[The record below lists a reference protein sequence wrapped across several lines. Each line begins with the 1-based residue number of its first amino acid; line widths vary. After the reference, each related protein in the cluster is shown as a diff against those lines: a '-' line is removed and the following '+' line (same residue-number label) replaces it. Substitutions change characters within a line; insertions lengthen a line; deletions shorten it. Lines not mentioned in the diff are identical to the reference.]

1 MNHATRRERL
11 VLGEGTI
18 SGALSVF
25 LSLLALGGVV
35 CFLFPEALTTPEF
48 RKHYPVE
55 ALRLVLRGCLVGS
68 YLSAVLSLW
77 KCRSKRSALIGASI
91 STLAILLGGAGVEL
105 HPLEEGAYHLSL
117 DWLLLDLLLL
127 AALFV
132 PLELFLPQH
141 RAQTKFHEEWRTD
154 LVYFAVGHLFLT
166 WMALVVQRPAQLLF
180 AGWHLDGLQSF
191 VRDLPFAAQL
201 VAAIFVADL
210 FQYTIHRAF
219 HRVPFLWRFHAVHHS
234 IRAVDWLAGSRL
246 HLVDIVVTR
255 AFSYLPIYALGFTT
269 EVFYAY
275 VVIVAL
281 QAVMAHANTRLPFGW
296 LERVLVTPRYHH
308 WHHARER
315 AHHDKNF
322 AIHLPLIDRLFGTYH
337 MPPGEWPP
345 STGLDDEKFPRGYLR
360 QLLHPF
366 LRDKVARG
374 EASTR

>member
-1 MNHATRRERL
+1 MNDTPTRSRL

-25 LSLLALGGVV
+25 LAVLALGGVA

-48 RKHYPVE
+48 REHYPIA
-55 ALRLVLRGCLVGS
+55 ALRLVLRACLVGS
-68 YLSAVLSLW
+68 FAAALLSLW
-77 KCRSKRSALIGASI
+77 KCRSKRSALIGASL

-105 HPLEEGAYHLSL
+105 QPLEPEAYHLSL

-154 LVYFAVGHLFLT
+154 LVYFAVGHLFVSG
-166 WMALVVQRPAQLLF
+166 MALVVQRPAQLLF
-180 AGWHLDGLQSF
+180 EGWHLGGLQGF
-191 VRDLPFAAQL
+191 VRNLPFAVQL
-201 VAAIFVADL
+201 LAAIFVADL
-210 FQYTIHRAF
+210 FQYAIHRAF

-234 IRAVDWLAGSRL
+234 IHAVDWLAGSRL

-275 VVIVAL
+275 LVIVAL
-281 QAVMAHANTRLPFGW
+281 QAVMAHANTRLSFGW
-296 LERVLVTPRYHH
+296 LDRVFVTPRYHH

-322 AIHLPLIDRLFGTYH
+322 AIHFPLIDRLFGTH
-337 MPPGEWPP
+337 HLPPKAWPEA
-345 STGLDDEKFPRGYLR
+345 TGLDDERFPRGYLR
-360 QLLHPF
+360 QLVHPF
-366 LRDKVARG
+366 LRNRVEPK
-374 EASTR
+374 EASLR